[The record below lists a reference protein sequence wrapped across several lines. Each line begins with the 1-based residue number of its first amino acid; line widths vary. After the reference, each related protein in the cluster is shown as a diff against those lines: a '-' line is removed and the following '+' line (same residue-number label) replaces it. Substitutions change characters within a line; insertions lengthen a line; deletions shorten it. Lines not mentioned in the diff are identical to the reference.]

1 MLTGREIQS
10 PFTLDF
16 WSMNLGCKDTEKH
29 VQDLEVYFKNFL
41 PLKIPQ

>member
-1 MLTGREIQS
+1 MLKEREEQS
-10 PFTLDF
+10 PVALDF

-29 VQDLEVYFKNFL
+29 VQDPKVYFKNFL